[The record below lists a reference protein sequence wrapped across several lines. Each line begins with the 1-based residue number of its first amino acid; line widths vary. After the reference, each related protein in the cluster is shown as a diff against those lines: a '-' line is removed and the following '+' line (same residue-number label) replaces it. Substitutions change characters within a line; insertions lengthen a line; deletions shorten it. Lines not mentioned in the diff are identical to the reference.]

1 MALSKKV
8 LIIDDDADYR
18 ALMGEILSME
28 GWLVLE
34 AADGEI
40 GLEMVSK
47 ERPDVILCDL
57 LMPRSNGFLVC
68 RKIRGDFTLRHTK
81 IVVTSDAIMIRIVSR
96 PRKRARMNI

>member
-28 GWLVLE
+28 GWRVLE

-81 IVVTSDAIMIRIVSR
+81 IVVSSVSR
-96 PRKRARMNI
+96 AINASKS